1 MCPWPVP
8 VYIIRRTT
16 DYSLFLS
23 PPPRPQARDALSAEN
38 AELLAKLAEANAKNH
53 QLQSH
58 IAMIRQHTIG
68 FILEQMNTL
77 NPSMDTRGT
86 EV

>member
-1 MCPWPVP
+1 MRCHPVND
-8 VYIIRRTT
+8 IIPTN
-16 DYSLFLS
+16 L
-23 PPPRPQARDALSAEN
+23 QARDALSAEN
-38 AELLAKLAEANAKNH
+38 SELLAKLAEANAKIH

-58 IAMIRQHTIG
+58 ITVIRQHTIG

-77 NPSMDTRGT
+77 SPAGTESGT